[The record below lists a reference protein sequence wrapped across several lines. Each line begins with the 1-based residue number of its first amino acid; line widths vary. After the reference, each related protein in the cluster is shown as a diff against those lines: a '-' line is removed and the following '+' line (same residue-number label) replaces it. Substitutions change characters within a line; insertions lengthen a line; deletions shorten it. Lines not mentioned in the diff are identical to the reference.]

1 MRHILLAARYGDKTL
16 TFYFWLGKKMSINLE
31 DYEEQLKD
39 VAPEVRDVLNGTFQ
53 EAARIMSPTGLEA
66 YLSGAK
72 AMSNLG
78 RGSDLVITYLQEMP
92 LVAKECGEDI
102 IDDCITAAMKLSSM
116 TSGEVITLLFSSL
129 PSAARHLGDG
139 QLVRGYLTFIHQF
152 ASTAARG
159 LRPMLNHMDELL
171 DKLTLSGLR
180 RWAHFGT
187 QAYRRDFN
195 NLTTYFNLESAD
207 SKAMLQKERRGVL
220 FIKVQRKLNF
230 YLRALWGR
238 DFFLRPTGADYT
250 DFRPYIEHRVLHVPD
265 AVDNIG
271 EGDKRVEGLELY
283 RATAAH
289 MASHMCYSTSAI
301 SAEQLSPAQ
310 MFFIGFMEDAR
321 VEYKASNDFPGL
333 KRLWTSL
340 LTLADEDDEP
350 EHPTL
355 MVLEH
360 IALMLLDDE
369 HNISINDEQIT
380 AFINKFHAEIEE
392 KQDDNNYSWH
402 MGMEL
407 FNIFMARKEVPSLRI
422 LERIRIPYRDDN
434 RYVWEFEEFDS
445 NVEFEYVSASQRQVR
460 KQVSVIEMANEVD
473 CELAGDDAQEIWT
486 CSTNMRPYEDDLTDE
501 QISFNDMW
509 GKEPVS
515 EPFHYHEWD
524 YQIQLHR
531 PDWVTV
537 YERRQ
542 PKGDPEDI
550 KLILDEY
557 KPVAHRIKQ
566 IIDLL
571 TPEGVQRVRGLE
583 DGDEIDINAAV
594 DAMISIRMGE
604 QPNPRITMRNVVK
617 NRDLSVVILMDL
629 SESTNEAMAGS
640 DKTILQLTR
649 EAATLV
655 STAINGIGD
664 PFALHGFASDG
675 RHDVQ
680 YYRFKDFSQKFD
692 DDAKSRLA
700 GMKGNLST
708 RMGTA
713 LRHAA
718 QHLHKQPEKRKLILL
733 VTDGE
738 PADIDERD
746 PQHLRHD
753 TKKAVEELY
762 STGVLTYCLTLDPNA
777 DAYVKRIFGENNYT
791 IIDNVDRLP
800 EKLPAL
806 FASLTS

>member
-1 MRHILLAARYGDKTL
+1 
-16 TFYFWLGKKMSINLE
+16 MSIKLD
-31 DYEEQLKD
+31 DYQEYFENS
-39 VAPEVRDVLNGTFQ
+39 PRVLQTLDGTFQ
-53 EAARIMSPTGLEA
+53 EAARNMSPAGLEE
-66 YLSGAK
+66 YMDGAK
-72 AMSNLG
+72 ALCNLG
-78 RGSDLVITYLQEMP
+78 RGSDVVVTYLQEIP
-92 LVAKECGEDI
+92 LVVKECGEDI
-102 IDDCITAAMKLSSM
+102 IPDCITAALKLSSM

-129 PSAARHLGDG
+129 PSASRNLGDA
-139 QLVRGYLTFIHQF
+139 QLLRGYLTFIHQL
-152 ASTAARG
+152 ASTASRS
-159 LRPMLNHMDELL
+159 LRPMLNHIDELL
-171 DKLTLSGLR
+171 SKLTLSGLR
-180 RWAHFGT
+180 RWAEFGA
-187 QAYRRDFN
+187 QAYRRDYA
-195 NLTTYFNLESAD
+195 NLTSYFNLESAD
-207 SKAMLQKERRGVL
+207 ARAMLQKERRGVL
-220 FIKVQRKLNF
+220 FVKNQRKLNF

-250 DFRPYIEHRVLHVPD
+250 DFRPYIEHRIIHMPD
-265 AVDNIG
+265 AVDDVG
-271 EGDKRVEGLELY
+271 EGDNKIPGLELY

-289 MASHMCYSTSAI
+289 MCSHMCYSTAPI

-310 MFFIGFMEDAR
+310 MFFIGFLEDAR
-321 VEYKASNDFPGL
+321 VEYKASNHFPGL
-333 KRLWTSL
+333 KKLWAKL
-340 LTLADEDDEP
+340 LKIADEDDEP

-355 MVLEH
+355 LVLEH
-360 IALMLLDDE
+360 IAHMFLDTSVKIDDAE
-369 HNISINDEQIT
+369 ISTFVE
-380 AFINKFHAEIEE
+380 KFHNEIEAR
-392 KQDDNNYSWH
+392 QDDNQFSWH
-402 MGMEL
+402 MGIEL
-407 FNIFMARKEVPSLRI
+407 FNLFSARKEVPSLRI

-434 RYVWEFEEFDS
+434 RYVWEFEEFDF
-445 NVEFEYVSASQRQVR
+445 NTEFEYMAASQRQVR
-460 KQVSVIEMANEVD
+460 RQVSVIEMANEVD

-501 QISFNDMW
+501 QVSFNDMW

-515 EPFHYHEWD
+515 DPFHYQEWD

-531 PDWVTV
+531 PDWATV

-542 PKGDPEDI
+542 PKGNPEDI
-550 KLILDEY
+550 NDILTEY
-557 KPVAHRIKQ
+557 RPIAHRIKQ

-571 TPEGVQRVRGLE
+571 TPEGVQRIRNME
-583 DGDEIDINAAV
+583 DGDEIDINAAI
-594 DAMISIRMGE
+594 DAMVSIRMGE
-604 QPNPRITMRNVVK
+604 QPNTRITMRNVLK
-617 NRDLSVVILMDL
+617 SRDLSVVVLMDL

-680 YYRFKDFSQKFD
+680 YYRFKDFNQNFD
-692 DDAKSRLA
+692 DDAKSRLS
-700 GMKGNLST
+700 GMTGGLST
-708 RMGTA
+708 RMGAA
-713 LRHAA
+713 LRHAGH
-718 QHLHKQPEKRKLILL
+718 HLLKQPERRKLILL

-762 STGVLTYCLTLDPNA
+762 STGVLTYCLTLDPHA

-800 EKLPAL
+800 EKLPTL

>member
-1 MRHILLAARYGDKTL
+1 
-16 TFYFWLGKKMSINLE
+16 MSIKLE
-31 DYEEQLKD
+31 DYEEFLQET
-39 VAPEVRDVLNGTFQ
+39 APIVREILEGTFQ
-53 EAARIMSPTGLEA
+53 EATRVMSPSGLED
-66 YLSGAK
+66 YMEGAR
-72 AMSNLG
+72 ALCNLG
-78 RGSDLVITYLQEMP
+78 RGSDLVVSYLQEMP
-92 LVAKECGEDI
+92 LVVKECGEDI
-102 IDDCITAAMKLSSM
+102 IPDCITAAMKLSSM
-116 TSGEVITLLFSSL
+116 TSGEVISLLFGSL
-129 PSAARHLGDG
+129 PSAARNLGDAE
-139 QLVRGYLTFIHQF
+139 LLRGYLTMIHQL

-171 DKLTLSGLR
+171 GKLTLSGLR
-180 RWAHFGT
+180 RWANFGA
-187 QAYRRDFN
+187 QAYRRDYA
-195 NLTTYFNLESAD
+195 NLTSYFNLESAD
-207 SKAMLQKERRGVL
+207 ARAMLQKERRGVL
-220 FIKVQRKLNF
+220 FVRVQRKLNF

-250 DFRPYIEHRVLHVPD
+250 DFRPYIENRILHMPD
-265 AVDNIG
+265 AVDDIG
-271 EGDKRVEGLELY
+271 PDDNKIPGLELY

-289 MASHMCYSTSAI
+289 MASHMCYSTAPI

-310 MFFIGFMEDAR
+310 MFFIGLLEDAR
-321 VEYKASNDFPGL
+321 VEYKATRDFPGL
-333 KRLWTSL
+333 KKLWRSL
-340 LTLADEDDEP
+340 LLVEP
-350 EHPTL
+350 EQQTEHDAMPI
-355 MVLEH
+355 LEH
-360 IALMLLDDE
+360 MALMLLDETASSDDAE
-369 HNISINDEQIT
+369 LNAFAARFHEQI
-380 AFINKFHAEIEE
+380 AER
-392 KQDDNNYSWH
+392 QDDNQFSWH
-402 MGMEL
+402 MGLEL
-407 FNIFMARKEVPSLRI
+407 FNLFSTRKAVPSLRI

-434 RYVWEFEEFDS
+434 RYVWEFEEFSWD
-445 NVEFEYVSASQRQVR
+445 VEHEYVPASQRQVR
-460 KQVSVIEMANEVD
+460 KTVSVIEMANEVD

-486 CSTNMRPYEDDLTDE
+486 CSTEMYPYEDDLENTR
-501 QISFNDMW
+501 SFNDMW

-515 EPFHYHEWD
+515 DPYHYQEWD

-531 PDWVTV
+531 PDWATV

-542 PKGDPEDI
+542 PKGDPDEI
-550 KLILDEY
+550 VAILDEY
-557 KPVAHRIKQ
+557 KPVAHRIRQ

-571 TPEGVQRVRGLE
+571 TPEGVQRVRNME

-604 QPNPRITMRNVVK
+604 QPNPRITMRNVLK
-617 NRDLSVVILMDL
+617 NRDLAVVVLMDL

-640 DKTILQLTR
+640 DKTVLQLTR

-680 YYRFKDFSQKFD
+680 YYRFKDFNQKFD

-700 GMKGNLST
+700 GMRGGLST
-708 RMGTA
+708 RMGAA
-713 LRHAA
+713 LRHAG
-718 QHLHKQPEKRKLILL
+718 QHLLKQPERRKLILL

-762 STGVLTYCLTLDPNA
+762 GKGILSYCLTLDPNA
-777 DAYVKRIFGENNYT
+777 DDYVKRIFGSNNYT

-800 EKLPAL
+800 EKLPTL
-806 FASLTS
+806 FASLTA